1 MRILFAV
8 VPLLLLGVG
17 CLNSLGEQQVVFEF
31 VNLSTNK
38 IRSEAVKG
46 LPPVVAG
53 GSLLPSRDE
62 ERPDSTVVLSGPIK
76 IPDQI
81 TMVWKEGGA
90 SREAQ
95 LKRNELGLPATL
107 KNQTMRFVYLGNGKW
122 RIKALKS
129 F

>member
-1 MRILFAV
+1 MRIHFAIF
-8 VPLLLLGVG
+8 PLLLLGVG
-17 CLNSLGEQQVVFEF
+17 CLNSFGEQQVVFEF

-53 GSLLPSRDE
+53 GSLLPSGDE
-62 ERPDSTVVLSGPIK
+62 EHPDSTVVLSGPIK

-81 TMVWKEGGA
+81 TMVWKEGGV

-95 LKRNELGLPATL
+95 LKQSELGLSATL
-107 KNQTMRFVYLGNGKW
+107 KNQRIRFAYLGNGKW
-122 RIKALKS
+122 RIKLLKLP
-129 F
+129 